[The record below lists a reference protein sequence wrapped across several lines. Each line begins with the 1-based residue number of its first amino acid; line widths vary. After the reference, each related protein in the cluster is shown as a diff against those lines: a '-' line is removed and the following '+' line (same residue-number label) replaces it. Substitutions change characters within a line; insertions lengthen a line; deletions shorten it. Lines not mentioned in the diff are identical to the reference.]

1 MGSRQGLTSKKTK
14 TRSGTERAGVMP
26 AKSKNKK
33 ATRTKNGSTRR
44 APSRESWLRALST
57 ADDPSPRS
65 PPLVLYRLLKLSNL
79 ISQPFFASDAKR
91 YNISMNELRVLA
103 TLAPLQEAASHE
115 IGTVAGMHP
124 MNVSRA
130 VATLCRRK
138 RLQQR
143 RDPDNRRRKL
153 LRLTA
158 EGRALYNS
166 LMPHV
171 QEIAN
176 SLFATMERDELE
188 TLSRLIDKMTAQLEG
203 NGAARRLG

>member
-1 MGSRQGLTSKKTK
+1 MAKKSKIKS
-14 TRSGTERAGVMP
+14 RSGKTP
-26 AKSKNKK
+26 S
-33 ATRTKNGSTRR
+33 RT
-44 APSRESWLRALST
+44 RESWLHALSA
-57 ADDPSPRS
+57 ADDPSHRS

-79 ISQPFFASDAKR
+79 ISQPFFADDAKR

-115 IGTVAGMHP
+115 IGSVAGMHP

-158 EGRALYNS
+158 DGRALYKS

-171 QEIAN
+171 QEIAD
-176 SLFATMERDELE
+176 SVFATMEQDELE
-188 TLSRLIDKMTAQLEG
+188 MLSRLIDKMTARLEA
-203 NGAARRLG
+203 NLRASD

>member
-1 MGSRQGLTSKKTK
+1 MAKKTK
-14 TRSGTERAGVMP
+14 PKKRAGKP
-26 AKSKNKK
+26 
-33 ATRTKNGSTRR
+33 
-44 APSRESWLRALST
+44 PSRTRETWLHALSA
-57 ADDPSPRS
+57 ADDPGHRS

-79 ISQPFFASDAKR
+79 ISQPFFADDAKR

-158 EGRALYNS
+158 DGRALYKS

-176 SLFATMERDELE
+176 SLFATMEPDELE
-188 TLSRLIDKMTAQLEG
+188 LLSRLIDKMTAQLDG
-203 NGAARRLG
+203 KLQST

>member
-1 MGSRQGLTSKKTK
+1 MGSVKTKDRRRGMGMAKKTK
-14 TRSGTERAGVMP
+14 QKSRSKTTGRTRET
-26 AKSKNKK
+26 
-33 ATRTKNGSTRR
+33 
-44 APSRESWLRALST
+44 WLHALSA
-57 ADDPSPRS
+57 ADDPGHRS

-79 ISQPFFASDAKR
+79 IGQPFFADDARR

-130 VATLCRRK
+130 VAALCRRK

-143 RDPDNRRRKL
+143 RDPENRRRKL

-158 EGRALYNS
+158 DGRALYKS
-166 LMPHV
+166 LLPHV
-171 QEIAN
+171 QQIAD
-176 SLFATMERDELE
+176 SLFATMEPAELE
-188 TLSRLIDKMTAQLEG
+188 LLSRLIDKMTSRLEG
-203 NGAARRLG
+203 KPQTS

>member
-1 MGSRQGLTSKKTK
+1 MVKKTSRK
-14 TRSGTERAGVMP
+14 SRA
-26 AKSKNKK
+26 SK
-33 ATRTKNGSTRR
+33 
-44 APSRESWLRALST
+44 APSRTRENWLRALS
-57 ADDPSPRS
+57 AVDDPSHRS

-79 ISQPFFASDAKR
+79 IGQPFLSSEAKR

-115 IGTVAGMHP
+115 IGAVAGMHP

-130 VATLCRRK
+130 VATLSRRK

-158 EGRALYNS
+158 EGRALYKS
-166 LMPHV
+166 FMPHV
-171 QEIAN
+171 QEIAD
-176 SLFATMERDELE
+176 SLFATMEREE
-188 TLSRLIDKMTAQLEG
+188 IEVLSRLIDKMTARLEG
-203 NGAARRLG
+203 TTPEG

>member
-1 MGSRQGLTSKKTK
+1 MAAR
-14 TRSGTERAGVMP
+14 
-26 AKSKNKK
+26 NKK
-33 ATRTKNGSTRR
+33 ANGSKNGSTRR
-44 APSRESWLRALST
+44 APSRETWLRALS
-57 ADDPSPRS
+57 AAEDPSHRS
-65 PPLVLYRLLKLSNL
+65 PPMVLYRLLKLSNL
-79 ISQPFFASDAKR
+79 ISQPFFANDARR

-158 EGRALYNS
+158 DGRALYRS
-166 LMPHV
+166 LVPHV
-171 QEIAN
+171 QEIAD

-188 TLSRLIDKMTAQLEG
+188 TLSRLIDKMTTQLEG
-203 NGAARRLG
+203 SGAARKVD

>member
-1 MGSRQGLTSKKTK
+1 MTIIRPGK
-14 TRSGTERAGVMP
+14 ERAGAMP
-26 AKSKNKK
+26 AKSRNKK
-33 ATRTKNGSTRR
+33 DASRTNGNARR
-44 APSRESWLRALST
+44 PPSRETWLRALST
-57 ADDPSPRS
+57 ADDPSHRS

-79 ISQPFFASDAKR
+79 ISQPFLASDAKR

-158 EGRALYNS
+158 EGRALYKS

-171 QEIAN
+171 QEIAD

-203 NGAARRLG
+203 NGVRKLG